1 MIDRTEPVTGV
12 LVGVD
17 GDPATSAAVTWAAR
31 EAERRRLTLDL
42 VQVLPAA
49 DHEATLRAPTGR
61 AHALLD
67 EARRHAERVAPDVPI
82 RLSEVDGAVGP
93 ALVRSAEHAALL
105 VLGTRGAVIDINTTV
120 GRTVAHVLGHAACP
134 VVVVPPIARHDGDEG
149 EVLVGVDGSPDAVA
163 AVAFAAEVADHRKV
177 PLVALGVAPRFG
189 AADNEDTWR
198 RVLAESVAGVA
209 ETYPDLRV
217 SEEFCRGTAAQE
229 IVRRAGGAQ
238 LIVLGS
244 RGRGALIGAL
254 LGSTSQAVVSRAPC
268 PVAVLSPRAAAIA
281 RTRAPGAAA
290 GRPS

>member
-17 GDPATSAAVTWAAR
+17 GDPATSGAVTWAAR
-31 EAERRRLTLDL
+31 EADRRGLTLDL
-42 VQVLPAA
+42 VQVLPST

-67 EARRHAERVAPDVPI
+67 EARRHAERVAPDLPI
-82 RLSEVDGAVGP
+82 RLSEVDGAVGA

-105 VLGTRGAVIDINTTV
+105 VVGTRGAVIDINTTV

-134 VVVVPPIARHDGDEG
+134 VVVVPPAARHDGA

-163 AVAFAAEVADHRKV
+163 AVAFAAEVADQRGV

-198 RVLAESVAGVA
+198 RVLAESVAGLA

-217 SEEFCRGTAAQE
+217 GEELCRGNAAQE

-244 RGRGALIGAL
+244 RGRGAVTGAL

-268 PVAVLSPRAAAIA
+268 PVAVLSPRAAAA
-281 RTRAPGAAA
+281 RTRARGAAA